1 LSKKYFV
8 VLNIFTLLCFL
19 GLVGIPSINK
29 KFKLI
34 HEVKGNENRFK
45 NKMPDF
51 DFRKPDNYI
60 TGFDKYY
67 TDNFSLRDN
76 YIKYYNNFEY
86 YLFGVSPVPDEVIVG
101 RQGWFYLQ
109 SCVAN
114 YKGTNCFSAD
124 EISRICRELEFRT
137 KWCRLR
143 NARYY
148 VVIVPDKM
156 TIYPEYLP
164 DQVIKV
170 KENNRYDQMAQLDG
184 RNGISIIDLKKRLL
198 QHKRD
203 GYDIY
208 QHTDDHWNDLGAY
221 YGYQEILTRLSNN
234 FTALSPLPLSDYA
247 ISIEKRAGD
256 LTKMMNIED
265 HISEN
270 FIQLTYKN
278 KEYAHD
284 GVKRGYPVPDGVSD
298 WDAEIVKANENGK
311 KLKCLITRDS
321 YTLKMVQ
328 YLQEHFKE
336 CVFIHD
342 AWKYKL
348 HEEIIQKENPDIV
361 MSIIIETNLGKLLE
375 NSSSLGTI
383 GTDSFVNLRAANG
396 KYLCID
402 SSRNVVAGRKNASL
416 SETFVMS
423 NFGNNYCGLRDNMG
437 TVLTAELNSH
447 NQITASRD
455 RIQSWETF
463 QIVAINNHLV
473 ALKAA
478 NKKYISVDANTG
490 LLFANADS
498 IGTSEKFEII
508 NIEFSEH

>member
-1 LSKKYFV
+1 
-8 VLNIFTLLCFL
+8 
-19 GLVGIPSINK
+19 
-29 KFKLI
+29 
-34 HEVKGNENRFK
+34 
-45 NKMPDF
+45 
-51 DFRKPDNYI
+51 
-60 TGFDKYY
+60 
-67 TDNFSLRDN
+67 
-76 YIKYYNNFEY
+76 
-86 YLFGVSPVPDEVIVG
+86 
-101 RQGWFYLQ
+101 
-109 SCVAN
+109 
-114 YKGTNCFSAD
+114 
-124 EISRICRELEFRT
+124 
-137 KWCRLR
+137 
-143 NARYY
+143 
-148 VVIVPDKM
+148 
-156 TIYPEYLP
+156 
-164 DQVIKV
+164 
-170 KENNRYDQMAQLDG
+170 
-184 RNGISIIDLKKRLL
+184 
-198 QHKRD
+198 
-203 GYDIY
+203 
-208 QHTDDHWNDLGAY
+208 
-221 YGYQEILTRLSNN
+221 
-234 FTALSPLPLSDYA
+234 
-247 ISIEKRAGD
+247 
-256 LTKMMNIED
+256 
-265 HISEN
+265 
-270 FIQLTYKN
+270 
-278 KEYAHD
+278 
-284 GVKRGYPVPDGVSD
+284 VKRGYPVPDGVSD